1 MNYIKKFYKIDFDIY
16 IVQSDCI
23 DYIIQYTSIAVLI
36 RDKLN
41 GVLIAIS
48 IETSFGPAFQEN
60 LLFFEYHTLF
70 EKKFRNK

>member
-48 IETSFGPAFQEN
+48 IET
-60 LLFFEYHTLF
+60 
-70 EKKFRNK
+70 